1 MRKLNEV
8 REAVSEA
15 IERRAEEI
23 IAMGDYVWKNPEPG
37 YKEFKTAKYA
47 NDKLRALGLPLREN
61 LAITGMRADLDSGRP
76 GPTVALLG
84 EMDSLIIPEHP
95 ECDKST
101 GAVHSCGHN
110 SHITAMVGAAMA
122 LTDAGVKD
130 DICGKIAFIGTPAE
144 ECIEIEWRNQL
155 IAEGKVG
162 ALGGKPAL
170 IREGVFDDV
179 DISIMNHIGGH
190 DHYGSRDH
198 NGFVCKTVTFHGRS
212 CHAAAPGSGVNAV
225 HAATL
230 AINALGMLN
239 ATFPDEARVHG
250 IITSGGS
257 VVNVIP
263 NTAGLEYMLRA
274 PTMEAVEKL
283 SDSFDRAM
291 RGAALALGASVDI
304 RTTAG
309 YMPLYND
316 QVLSDLLVKVVKENI
331 PGNSGDFKP
340 MGAFAKSS
348 TDMGDISIIMP
359 AVHCD
364 IPGGGG
370 RSHGTTYHIADK
382 KKAYLDNTKI
392 LALMAVELL
401 YGDAALGRSVAARR
415 EGKISI
421 AEYIRRTD
429 ALTKSESFS
438 EA

>member
-1 MRKLNEV
+1 MRTLSEV
-8 REAVSEA
+8 RAAVSEA
-15 IERRAEEI
+15 IERRSEEI

-95 ECDKST
+95 ECDKAT

-230 AINALGMLN
+230 AINALGLLN

-304 RTTAG
+304 TTTAG

-340 MGAFAKSS
+340 MGTFAKSS

-370 RSHGTTYHIADK
+370 RSHGVNYFIADK
-382 KKAYLDNTKI
+382 RKAYLNNAKI

-401 YGDAALGRSVAARR
+401 YGDAAFGKSVATRR
-415 EGKISI
+415 DGKISI

-429 ALTKSESFS
+429 ALTKSESYS

>member
-1 MRKLNEV
+1 MRTLSEV
-8 REAVSEA
+8 SAAVSEA
-15 IERRAEEI
+15 IERRSEEI

-47 NDKLRALGLPLREN
+47 NEKLRALGLPLREN

-122 LTDAGVKD
+122 LTDARVKD

-155 IAEGKVG
+155 IAEVKVG

-230 AINALGMLN
+230 AINALGLLN

-304 RTTAG
+304 RTMAG

-340 MGAFAKSS
+340 MGTFAKSS

-370 RSHGTTYHIADK
+370 RSHGVNYFIADK
-382 KKAYLDNTKI
+382 RKAYLNNAKI

-401 YGDAALGRSVAARR
+401 YGDAAFGKSVAARR

-429 ALTKSESFS
+429 ALTKSESYS

>member
-1 MRKLNEV
+1 MRTLSEV
-8 REAVSEA
+8 SAAVSEA
-15 IERRAEEI
+15 IERRSEEI

-47 NDKLRALGLPLREN
+47 NEKLRALGLPLREN

-122 LTDAGVKD
+122 LTDARVKD

-230 AINALGMLN
+230 AINALGLLN

-304 RTTAG
+304 RTMAG

-340 MGAFAKSS
+340 MGTFAKSS

-370 RSHGTTYHIADK
+370 RSHGVNYFIADK
-382 KKAYLDNTKI
+382 RKAYLNNAKI

-401 YGDAALGRSVAARR
+401 YGDAAFGKSVAARR

-429 ALTKSESFS
+429 ALTKSESYS

>member
-1 MRKLNEV
+1 MRTLSEV
-8 REAVSEA
+8 RAAVSEA
-15 IERRAEEI
+15 IERRSEEI

-47 NDKLRALGLPLREN
+47 NEKLRALGLPLREN

-230 AINALGMLN
+230 AINALGLLN

-304 RTTAG
+304 TTTAG

-331 PGNSGDFKP
+331 PGNSGDFRP
-340 MGAFAKSS
+340 LGTFAKSS

-370 RSHGTTYHIADK
+370 RSHGVNYFIADK
-382 KKAYLDNTKI
+382 RKAYLNNAKI

-401 YGDAALGRSVAARR
+401 YGDAAFGKSVAARR

-429 ALTKSESFS
+429 ALTKSESYS